1 MQTLH
6 NQTVFVLDTHGILHQ
21 LFHAL
26 PEMSSPQ
33 GEPVGAVF
41 GFARDLMTLLSRYQ
55 PDYVFCAYDL
65 PGGTFRNELYPKY
78 KENRKEMDESL
89 RSQVPLSRELLEAFS
104 LPILALEG
112 FEADDILATVAHQV
126 EQAGG
131 KCVLVTS
138 DKDCRQLLT
147 DRVTI
152 FSLRKQQF
160 YTAKE
165 LLDDWGITPDQVM
178 TGSDFFL
185 A

>member
-6 NQTVFVLDTHGILHQ
+6 NQTVFVLDTHGRLHQ

-41 GFARDLMTLLSRYQ
+41 GFARDLMTLLSRHQ

-89 RSQVPLSRELLEAFS
+89 RSQIPLSRELL
-104 LPILALEG
+104 
-112 FEADDILATVAHQV
+112 DD
-126 EQAGG
+126 
-131 KCVLVTS
+131 
-138 DKDCRQLLT
+138 R
-147 DRVTI
+147 
-152 FSLRKQQF
+152 
-160 YTAKE
+160 
-165 LLDDWGITPDQVM
+165 GITPGQVM
-178 TGSDFFL
+178 AGSDFFAFSVRSL
-185 A
+185 SISLSKLSAPFRMYSRTSSSVIPSVSR